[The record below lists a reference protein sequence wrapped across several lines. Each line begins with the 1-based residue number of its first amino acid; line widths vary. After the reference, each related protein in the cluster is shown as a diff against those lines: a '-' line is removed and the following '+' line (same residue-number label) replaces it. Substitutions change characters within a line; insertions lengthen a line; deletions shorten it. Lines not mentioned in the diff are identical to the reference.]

1 MIGRLP
7 WVCCPLLGVCL
18 LLASCLGRSPQARF
32 YALAAGRGAV
42 DAKSIGLGPRASA
55 RAAARPVVVI
65 GPLRLPGY
73 LDRAEIVT
81 RRSPTQLHVGEFHC
95 WAGPLEEQIVAVLR
109 DSVAHAL
116 EGRAEVLGYP
126 APAGVKV
133 DRRVTLQLQRFE
145 GQFDGDAVLEASWLI
160 RRLDG
165 SAASAELRRTRL
177 VEHVGSADYDGL
189 VATLGR
195 LVERLGQQIARHAA

>member
-1 MIGRLP
+1 M
-7 WVCCPLLGVCL
+7 
-18 LLASCLGRSPQARF
+18 
-32 YALAAGRGAV
+32 
-42 DAKSIGLGPRASA
+42 
-55 RAAARPVVVI
+55 
-65 GPLRLPGY
+65 
-73 LDRAEIVT
+73 
-81 RRSPTQLHVGEFHC
+81 
-95 WAGPLEEQIVAVLR
+95 
-109 DSVAHAL
+109 
-116 EGRAEVLGYP
+116 
-126 APAGVKV
+126 
-133 DRRVTLQLQRFE
+133 TLQLQRFE